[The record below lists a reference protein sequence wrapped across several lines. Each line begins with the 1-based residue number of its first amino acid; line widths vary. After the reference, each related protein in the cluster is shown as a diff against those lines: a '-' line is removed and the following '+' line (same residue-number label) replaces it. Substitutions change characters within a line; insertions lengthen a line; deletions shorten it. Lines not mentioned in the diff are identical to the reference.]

1 MTRPYGEF
9 VRTMKGDTDA
19 ATPAIDWSEVDA
31 RLFQRIAA
39 ERSRNEFER
48 RRRIAWGVGSLA
60 VAAAAA
66 AIWIAVPANRGDAA
80 HNPTPLAAI
89 PASLGPSVGSVVSID
104 GAGDIKIDHQSAQNG
119 SSLHQGQRIEAERAR
134 AVFERV
140 DPSGI
145 AYTFESG
152 SRAAVKEALPTLVF
166 ALETGAIEAQVQ
178 HIKTGDAFAV
188 DVGQARVAVH
198 GTHLRVAREG
208 EFVTV
213 DLSEGVI
220 SLGTVDGAREV
231 LVAPVHAEFNA
242 NRVRETLRVDRE
254 QSRVRVPFGLR
265 RWPELVSSFATPS
278 RESNAPLAKT
288 PLAIRNAPVG
298 PQGQEEIGQVPELFP
313 TPAPQQ
319 NPVAPVPEKGRE
331 APKTLAHAGDPTAEI
346 TSGVQR
352 CIESDGRVFG
362 QRSEGEPHEVRV
374 SVTTSL
380 YLLIGPEGQ
389 VVKANFD
396 PPIAPSAMACAAG
409 VIHGP
414 AKFATPGERTIQIRY
429 SR

>member
-1 MTRPYGEF
+1 MTRPYDEF
-9 VRTMKGDTDA
+9 VRNAKSDADA
-19 ATPAIDWSEVDA
+19 ATPEIDWAEVDD

-39 ERSRNEFER
+39 ESSRGEFER

-60 VAAAAA
+60 VAAAATG
-66 AIWIAVPANRGDAA
+66 IWIAVPANRGDAA
-80 HNPTPLAAI
+80 RNPTPLAAL
-89 PASLGPSVGSVVSID
+89 PASLGPSVGTVVSID

-119 SSLHQGQRIEAERAR
+119 SALHRGQRLEAERAR
-134 AVFERV
+134 VVFERV

-152 SRAAVKEALPTLVF
+152 TRALVKDALPTLVL
-166 ALETGAIEAQVQ
+166 ALETGAVEAQVQ

-220 SLGTVDGAREV
+220 SLGTVDGTREV
-231 LVAPVHAEFNA
+231 LIAPVHAEFNA

-254 QSRVRVPFGLR
+254 QSRVRVPVTLR
-265 RWPELVSSFATPS
+265 RWAELVPSIAMGPKEPSTPLS
-278 RESNAPLAKT
+278 KT
-288 PLAIRNAPVG
+288 PLALRNLQNGALG
-298 PQGQEEIGQVPELFP
+298 TNGQVSELLSP
-313 TPAPQQ
+313 SQSDSQ
-319 NPVAPVPEKGRE
+319 NPAAPPPDKEPE
-331 APKTLAHAGDPTAEI
+331 APKAPVRLLDPAAEI

-352 CIESDGRVFG
+352 CIESDAVVFG
-362 QRSEGEPHEVRV
+362 KRDEENSNGA

-380 YLLIGPEGQ
+380 QLRIGADGQ
-389 VVKANFD
+389 VQAARFN
-396 PPIAPSAMACAAG
+396 PAISPAAMTCASA
-409 VIHGP
+409 VIYRT
-414 AKFATPGERTIQIRY
+414 KFATPGDRAIQIRY
-429 SR
+429 VR